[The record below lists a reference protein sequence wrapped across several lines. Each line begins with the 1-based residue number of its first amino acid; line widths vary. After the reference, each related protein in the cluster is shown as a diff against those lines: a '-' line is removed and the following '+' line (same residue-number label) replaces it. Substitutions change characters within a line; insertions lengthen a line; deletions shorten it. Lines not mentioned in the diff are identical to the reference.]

1 MKDMNRII
9 IVGNGF
15 DLAHGLKTSYK
26 DFISWYWTDCGDR
39 LLHCHNKIE
48 ADGLTSF
55 KIINNFDI
63 IWSNVWGYR
72 YHRNNPLRPWD
83 LNEVVRL
90 AKEDKD
96 LCDFSFT
103 SPLLKRVWDK
113 LLLGWVDIENEYFS
127 LLTEKDQP
135 QIVESFGFD
144 RLNYKELN
152 NQLDV
157 LRNKLIQYLKCE
169 SEKTTPIIDDIS
181 DIIYRPIEQREIS
194 VAYKRL
200 LGENLTG
207 DVAPCATM
215 LLNFNYTKT
224 PEMYLSESSNV
235 VVNYIHGCLENPES
249 VIFGYGDESDDEYKK
264 LQKINDNEYLRHIKT
279 NRYLETPNY
288 RDLLAFIDSAPFQ
301 VCIMGHS
308 CGLSDK
314 TLLNT
319 LFEHKNCLSIKPYY
333 YVNEQ
338 GKDNYLD
345 IVQNIS
351 RNFTN
356 PQLMR
361 DRVVNKT
368 YCEELPQA
376 TRKQKEEE

>member
-15 DLAHGLKTSYK
+15 DLAHGLNTKYE
-26 DFISWYWTDCGDR
+26 DFIFWCFKQYGYK
-39 LLHCHNKIE
+39 LLHTSKKE
-48 ADGLTSF
+48 VSDGLCSF
-55 KIINNFDI
+55 KIKD
-63 IWSNVWGYR
+63 NVNISTWASAFQGWYYKR
-72 YHRNNPLRPWD
+72 EDPRIPWNETDVFFTVIEDRN
-83 LNEVVRL
+83 
-90 AKEDKD
+90 
-96 LCDFSFT
+96 LCDFSTGSLFQRIWKQI
-103 SPLLKRVWDK
+103 S
-113 LLLGWVDIENEYFS
+113 LGWVDIENEYFS
-127 LLTEKDQP
+127 LLTE
-135 QIVESFGFD
+135 ERMSFDKGPISP
-144 RLNYKELN
+144 NYKELN
-152 NQLDV
+152 HQLDV
-157 LRNKLIQYLKCE
+157 LRDKLVQYLKCE
-169 SEKTTPIIDDIS
+169 SEKTTPIIDNIN

-249 VIFGYGDESDDEYKK
+249 VIFGYGDELDSDFKK
-264 LQKINDNEYLRHIKT
+264 LQNMNDNECMRHIKSI
-279 NRYLETPNY
+279 RYLESDSY
-288 RDLLAFIDSAPFQ
+288 RKMLEFIESDSFQ
-301 VCIMGHS
+301 IIILGHS
-308 CGLSDK
+308 CGLSDR

-319 LFEHKNCLSIKPYY
+319 LFEHRNCVSIKPYY

-368 YCEELPQA
+368 FCSPL
-376 TRKQKEEE
+376 TQKELK